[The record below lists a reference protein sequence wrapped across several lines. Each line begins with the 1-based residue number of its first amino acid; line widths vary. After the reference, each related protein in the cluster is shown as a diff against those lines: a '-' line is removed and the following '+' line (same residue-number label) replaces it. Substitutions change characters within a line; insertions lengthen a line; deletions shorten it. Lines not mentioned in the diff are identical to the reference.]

1 MFADA
6 DAEHG
11 MSAMFRSFIAGQLA
25 TLRELTLF
33 HAPNINS
40 YKRFVDGS
48 FAPTAVLWGMDNRTC
63 ALRVV
68 GHGHGMR
75 MECRTPGGDVNQYLA
90 LSALIA
96 GGLHG
101 IEQNLELP
109 DVFEGNAYQSDAPRL
124 PTTLA
129 ESAALFAE
137 STVAREA
144 FGDEVVDHYLN
155 NARVEIDAFNAAV
168 TDWERVRGFE
178 RL

>member
-1 MFADA
+1 
-6 DAEHG
+6 
-11 MSAMFRSFIAGQLA
+11 MFRSFVAGQLA

-33 HAPNINS
+33 YAPNINS

-48 FAPTAVLWGMDNRTC
+48 FAPTAVAWGMDNRTC

-75 MECRTPGGDVNQYLA
+75 VECRVPGGDVNQYLA
-90 LSALIA
+90 VAALIA

-101 IEQNLELP
+101 IEQELELP
-109 DVFEGNAYQSDAPRL
+109 EPLRRQRVHQRRRAAADHAGRGGRRCSQS
-124 PTTLA
+124 
-129 ESAALFAE
+129 

-155 NARVEIDAFNAAV
+155 NARVELTAFNAAV